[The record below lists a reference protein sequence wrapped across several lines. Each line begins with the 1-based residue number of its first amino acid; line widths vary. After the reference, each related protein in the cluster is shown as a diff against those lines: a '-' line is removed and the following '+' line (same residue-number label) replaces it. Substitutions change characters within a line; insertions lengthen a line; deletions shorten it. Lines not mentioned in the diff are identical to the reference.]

1 MWIET
6 MLVALVPAIVAG
18 TISYLVAVKKSK
30 TEMKLLLK
38 QNELDLDT
46 CRRKIAQEY
55 SINKEFD
62 FFEKTDEICSSLIV
76 AVQDTCDALTGEV
89 FTDIEENQK
98 MARENFLI
106 VLQHYVALKSISLL
120 ARPYLSEYVNVSTL
134 EIIRIYNED
143 MREIGD
149 YVKVFF
155 AGGALKRDSKEWIRV
170 KEFESAILHGV
181 AGLESAKKRR
191 ATDLLA

>member
-6 MLVALVPAIVAG
+6 ILVALVPAIFAG

-38 QNELDLDT
+38 QNELDYDT
-46 CRRKIAQEY
+46 CRKKAAQDF

-76 AVQDTCDALTGEV
+76 AVQDTCDALTEEV
-89 FTDIEENQK
+89 FTDIEKNQK
-98 MARENFLI
+98 MARENSLI
-106 VLQHYVALKSISLL
+106 VLQHYIALKSISLL
-120 ARPYLSEYVNVSTL
+120 ARPYLPEYVNASTL
-134 EIIRIYNED
+134 EVIHIYNEN

-149 YVKVFF
+149 YVKDLF
-155 AGGALKRDSKEWIRV
+155 AGVVLKRESKEWIKV
-170 KEFESAILHGV
+170 KEFESAILYGL
-181 AGLESAKKRR
+181 AGLESAKRR
-191 ATDLLA
+191 RVTDLLG

>member
-1 MWIET
+1 